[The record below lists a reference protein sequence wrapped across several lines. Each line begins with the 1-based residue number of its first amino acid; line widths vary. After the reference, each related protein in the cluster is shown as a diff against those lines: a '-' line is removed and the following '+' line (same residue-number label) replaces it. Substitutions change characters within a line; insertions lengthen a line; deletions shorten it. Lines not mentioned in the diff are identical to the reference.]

1 MPKYSG
7 GVSWKFSNN
16 DGDQESNLIVKD
28 RFARERY
35 TKDNNMSEDGNT
47 TPEHCLKPSQA
58 FAAFGGCVKTPK
70 NEQDKS
76 KESPKE
82 APKKKKTTFTWTP
95 ANQEELNTKD
105 EDASKENTS
114 ISDVNVCD
122 SIDKSSSQDTFQAD
136 AQTDVKVDHDA
147 PVDTSNDAENIQPS
161 VPRNDSVDHNGPN
174 STSPCEEPS
183 SSPAPVLDANA
194 NPEQHIPANNQSMDP
209 NDSKIVDEPTGD
221 VPSPPSTE
229 ESKAEHE
236 VVPTKDQSDAGEPA
250 ASPVAGNENVEQPYE
265 ETEGSYV
272 VCFLWICV
280 TGLVK

>member
-16 DGDQESNLIVKD
+16 DCDQESNLIVKD
-28 RFARERY
+28 HFGRVRH

-58 FAAFGGCVKTPK
+58 FAAFGGCVKPHK

-95 ANQEELNTKD
+95 ANQEELNAKD

-114 ISDVNVCD
+114 ITDVNVCD
-122 SIDKSSSQDTFQAD
+122 SIDNSSSHDTTFQTD
-136 AQTDVKVDHDA
+136 AQTDVKEDHGT
-147 PVDTSNDAENIQPS
+147 PVDTINDAENIQPS
-161 VPRNDSVDHNGPN
+161 VPRNDSVDHNGPD
-174 STSPCEEPS
+174 STSPCEEET

-194 NPEQHIPANNQSMDP
+194 NPEQQIPANNQSMDP
-209 NDSKIVDEPTGD
+209 NDSKTVDEPTGD
-221 VPSPPSTE
+221 IPPPPPSTE
-229 ESKAEHE
+229 ESKAENE
-236 VVPTKDQSDAGEPA
+236 VVPTKDQSDTGELA
-250 ASPVAGNENVEQPYE
+250 ASPEAVNENVEQPDE
-265 ETEGSYV
+265 EAEGSYM
-272 VCFLWICV
+272 VCFMCMYV
-280 TGLVK
+280 